1 MPAQQQERLTKRQ
14 RRVLRQ
20 QGILDTDN
28 QLSSGFTVK
37 SDIAPM
43 TDNQAS
49 AFESW
54 DEGQNLMLHGIAGT
68 GKTFLA
74 LYFALKETAQ
84 ESLYCSINSSN
95 KRYRIS
101 TWLSER
107 QDESL

>member
-43 TDNQAS
+43 TDNQAL

-68 GKTFLA
+68 GKTFLVT
-74 LYFALKETAQ
+74 LLGHQTLHRFPLHTH
-84 ESLYCSINSSN
+84 
-95 KRYRIS
+95 R
-101 TWLSER
+101 
-107 QDESL
+107 DPH